1 MGTDM
6 TGSLKVARF
15 AWLVAAA
22 SRLPRIRTTLVLA
35 VAAIAVLV
43 TGCVALPSLIRP
55 DITTFSERLT
65 LPPANDGSSVRV
77 RFGGVSTLLFEADG
91 APALMTDGFFSRP
104 RLRTILTTKIG
115 PDAAAIC
122 YGLGQMDVEAVPLI
136 VPLHAHY
143 DHAMDAPWVALKTG
157 ARLLGDASIRNIAR
171 GSPLAETRVDTV
183 TPGKPMIY
191 GEWTLT
197 FIAAEHAPTR
207 FRFPGD
213 ITKALSPPAR
223 VCEWRKGQPWTLLVE
238 YAPGTN
244 RMKSFLVHASA
255 GYRPGEIARALAGRC
270 VDIVFLG
277 VGGAGHQ
284 RSSERERLWTETVR
298 AANASRVILIH
309 WDDLF
314 HGLDQPLRP
323 ISYATDNFA
332 RTLEHFERLAAADGR
347 DLRLPPVFAPFDP
360 YSDLPAQRKS
370 CCGSSLT
377 GVRCD

>member
-1 MGTDM
+1 MVVG
-6 TGSLKVARF
+6 
-15 AWLVAAA
+15 
-22 SRLPRIRTTLVLA
+22 A
-35 VAAIAVLV
+35 VGVIAVLV
-43 TGCVALPSLIRP
+43 TGCVALPGLRRP
-55 DITTFSERLT
+55 DIATFSERFT
-65 LPPANDGSSVRV
+65 LPPANDASSVRV
-77 RFGGVSTLLFEADG
+77 RFGGVSTLLFEVDG

-104 RLRTILTTKIG
+104 GLGAILTAKIG
-115 PDAAAIC
+115 PDAAAIS

-183 TPGKPMIY
+183 TPGKPVVF

-197 FIAAEHAPTR
+197 FIPAEHAPTR
-207 FRFPGD
+207 FRLPGE
-213 ITKALSPPAR
+213 ITKALRPPAR
-223 VCEWRKGQPWTLLVE
+223 VSEWREGQPWTLFVE
-238 YAPGTN
+238 HAPGTH
-244 RMKSFLVHASA
+244 RAKSFLVHASA

-314 HGLDQPLRP
+314 QGLDQPLRP
-323 ISYATDNFA
+323 MSYVTDNFA
-332 RTLEHFERLAAADGR
+332 RTIEHFERLAAADGR
-347 DLRLPPVFAPFDP
+347 DLRLPPVFDLFDP
-360 YSDLPAQRKS
+360 YSDLPAQREP
-370 CCGSSLT
+370 CYGSTLT
-377 GVRCD
+377 GAHRD